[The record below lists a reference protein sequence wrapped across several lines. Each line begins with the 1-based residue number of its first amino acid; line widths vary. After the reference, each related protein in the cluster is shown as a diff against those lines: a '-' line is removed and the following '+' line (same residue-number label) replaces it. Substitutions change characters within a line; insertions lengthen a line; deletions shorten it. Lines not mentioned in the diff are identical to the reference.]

1 MCLMKVSIG
10 MIIVVVGKM
19 FVIDLDNTIIVKV
32 EEFFIVTSM
41 TGQEVIKELIAIKT
55 ALMLA

>member
-1 MCLMKVSIG
+1 MKVSIG
-10 MIIVVVGKM
+10 MFIVVVGKM
-19 FVIDLDNTIIVKV
+19 FVIDLDNTIIVMV